1 MSKERSAA
9 RPWWR
14 EPTRGQW
21 FTFAAAWVGWVL
33 DAFDFTI
40 FLLVMPAMA
49 REFHVSVMATAGSI
63 TLTLLLRLVGGV
75 AAGAAADRWGRKLP
89 LMISL
94 FWFACCDGAVA
105 FAPSFAWVL
114 ALRTLFGFGMGAEWT
129 SGATLAMENWP
140 ARSRGIA
147 SGVLQG
153 SWAVGYLL
161 AALASAWVLPHWG
174 WRGLFL
180 VAAAPALLVLPI
192 RAWVPESAEWAARK
206 RGPAAHDADAQRG
219 PAAHDAGA
227 QLAPSPSPSLRAHA
241 GTVVW
246 ASAVMACGFG
256 AYYALTGLYPTLLDG
271 LGRGPGEIAR
281 YVTVFNIGMMAGAI
295 ITGVLAARHGVA
307 RAVAVPAL
315 ASLPVLPLYVG
326 ASPALLG
333 AGAFLG
339 GALAVGFSG
348 VTPLFLTG
356 LFPPEVRARAVG
368 VVYHLGAL
376 VAAFVPTAVAATA
389 QHTNVPLGRCILVA
403 ALACEVGL
411 VALFARK
418 LKAASG
424 KPDAAER
431 RDWRVA
437 GGEPG

>member
-1 MSKERSAA
+1 MASTRSGA

-21 FTFAAAWVGWVL
+21 LTFLAAWVGWVL

-40 FLLVMPAMA
+40 FLLVMPAIS
-49 REFHVSVMATAGSI
+49 REFHVSVTATAGSI

-153 SWAVGYLL
+153 SWAVGYFF
-161 AALASAWVLPHWG
+161 AAVVSAWVLPHWG

-192 RAWVPESAEWAARK
+192 RLWVPESAEWESRQKGAR
-206 RGPAAHDADAQRG
+206 RDASAQYSPAVRRPLSG
-219 PAAHDAGA
+219 
-227 QLAPSPSPSLRAHA
+227 HA
-241 GTVVW
+241 GTIAW
-246 ASAVMACGFG
+246 ASAVMALGFG
-256 AYYALTGLYPTLLDG
+256 AYYSLTGLYPTLLDS
-271 LGRGPGEIAR
+271 LGRGAGGIAR
-281 YVTVFNIGMMAGAI
+281 YVTLFNVGMMLGAVV
-295 ITGVLAARHGVA
+295 TGVLAARHGVA
-307 RAVAVPAL
+307 RAVAIPAL
-315 ASLPVLPLYVG
+315 ASLPALPLYVG
-326 ASPALLG
+326 AAPALLG
-333 AGAFLG
+333 VGAFLG
-339 GALAVGFSG
+339 GALAVGFTG

-376 VAAFVPTAVAATA
+376 FAAFVPTGVAAMAQKGHLPLSRAILFTA
-389 QHTNVPLGRCILVA
+389 LF
-403 ALACEVGL
+403 CEIGL
-411 VALFARK
+411 VALFATASGSRRRSVS
-418 LKAASG
+418 LPGSASRSEPAASASG
-424 KPDAAER
+424 S
-431 RDWRVA
+431 
-437 GGEPG
+437 